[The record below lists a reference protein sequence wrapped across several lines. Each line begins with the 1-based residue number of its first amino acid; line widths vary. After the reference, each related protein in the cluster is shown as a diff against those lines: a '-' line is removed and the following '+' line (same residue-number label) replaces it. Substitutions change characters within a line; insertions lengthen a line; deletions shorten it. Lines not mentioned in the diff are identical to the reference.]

1 MNPNQSKQTIL
12 AIAVII
18 LGFVAVFGLSS
29 FLEKN
34 RPALPAGFEDEDV
47 AVQGANLKGYA
58 LGFEGLI
65 ADWYWMKS
73 LQYLGG
79 KIVNSKENLSLD
91 NLNSLNPR
99 LLYPYLNNATD
110 LDPKFISVYEYGAM
124 VLPAI
129 DKEKAIELT
138 QKGID
143 SNPDNWRLYHYL
155 GYIHWQL
162 KDYEKAAEVYRQGSQ
177 ISDAPNFM
185 KSMAAKMKSEGG
197 NRETARII
205 YRQMFDEAQ
214 DEQVRENANI
224 RLLQLDSLDE
234 RDIIQKVLNDFKLK
248 NNRCPNN
255 WREILPLMKNEKLTD
270 GRDFR
275 IDNSGNLVD
284 PSGASYLLKNTDGNC
299 DVSLDFSKTKIPAN

>member
-29 FLEKN
+29 FLETN
-34 RPALPAGFEDEDV
+34 RPALPVGFEDEDV

-110 LDPKFISVYEYGAM
+110 LDPKFISVYEYGAT

-129 DKEKAIELT
+129 DKEKAIALT
-138 QKGID
+138 QKGIAG
-143 SNPDNWRLYHYL
+143 NPDNWRLYHYL

-162 KDYEKAAEVYRQGSQ
+162 KDYEKASEVYRQGSQ
-177 ISDAPNFM
+177 ISGAPNFM
-185 KSMAAKMKSEGG
+185 KSMSAKMKSEGG

-214 DEQVRENANI
+214 DEQVKENANI

-234 RDIIQKVLNDFKLK
+234 REIIQKVLNDFKLK
-248 NNRCPNN
+248 NNRCANN
-255 WREILPLMKNEKLTD
+255 WREILPLMKTEKLSD

-275 IDNSGNLVD
+275 IDDSGNLVD
-284 PSGASYLLKNTDGNC
+284 PSNAPYILDKENC
-299 DVSLDFSKTKIPAN
+299 SVRLDLEKSKIPFN